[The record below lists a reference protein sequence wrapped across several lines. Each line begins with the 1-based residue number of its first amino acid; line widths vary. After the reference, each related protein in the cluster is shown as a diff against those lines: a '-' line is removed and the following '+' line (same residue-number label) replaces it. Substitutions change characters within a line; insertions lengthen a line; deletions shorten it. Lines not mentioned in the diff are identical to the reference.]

1 MEDESLKWFTKSVTN
16 RELEQ
21 LSKQRYSEANKSG
34 WRMPR
39 LLEARKDVESCE
51 KPRGTAN
58 RYRSGDVRM
67 GEPSNLKSCYLY
79 RSQRRELKH
88 LSTCRKRKK
97 RSISRVVASE
107 TERAQTDI
115 VTAMS
120 GL

>member
-1 MEDESLKWFTKSVTN
+1 
-16 RELEQ
+16 
-21 LSKQRYSEANKSG
+21 
-34 WRMPR
+34 MPR
-39 LLEARKDVESCE
+39 LLEATKDVESCE

-67 GEPSNLKSCYLY
+67 GEPAWLKAMHTMM
-79 RSQRRELKH
+79 SQRRELKH

-115 VTAMS
+115 VEATS

>member
-1 MEDESLKWFTKSVTN
+1 
-16 RELEQ
+16 
-21 LSKQRYSEANKSG
+21 
-34 WRMPR
+34 MPR
-39 LLEARKDVESCE
+39 LLEAKKDVESCE

-67 GEPSNLKSCYLY
+67 GKPSNLKSCYLN

-97 RSISRVVASE
+97 QSISRVVASE

-115 VTAMS
+115 VTATS